1 MSTLANLLPDL
12 VVDLE
17 GALLPLGRGDLV
29 RQLQAATLAAWRYD
43 EFADTV
49 YLQLSAA
56 PVDMMNVERLSLFD
70 ELGMNV
76 DCDPGGRLCGIEIL
90 EGRRIAER
98 LQTGRNAE

>member
-1 MSTLANLLPDL
+1 VSKLADLLPDL
-12 VVDLE
+12 VLDLE
-17 GALLPLGRGDLV
+17 GALLPLGRGDLA
-29 RQLQAATLAAWRYD
+29 RQLHAATLAAWRYD

-76 DCDPGGRLCGIEIL
+76 DCGPDGRLCGIEIL

-98 LQTGRNAE
+98 LEKGRNAQ